1 MPAPLLNGNGG
12 TLSFSYTENLLDYT
26 DEETDPVSVT
36 ICLLNIGPA
45 DGLNSIGGSF
55 SGNFD
60 WQYDAV
66 SNCFLGTQNQ
76 DILGGSGGTITV
88 DFDQTNT
95 VQCPNNQMGFNANI
109 QPAACMNGVNDVND
123 DAESVFTCNLDS
135 PLPSISVLD
144 TVYNEDAG
152 AVNALVCLDSVVSV
166 DVSFGYTI
174 TDGTALTPMD
184 YTAVTPSSATILAG
198 NSCTTLPLTIIDDA
212 VVENTENV
220 VVDIFNPSNA
230 MIQDNSGLVTIL
242 DNDVAPVEPGIS
254 VSDDVVVEGQN
265 AVVQVCIDETT
276 TVDVSVD
283 LSTAN
288 GSALAGSDYNM
299 ITNQTVTI
307 PAGDPDNCVDVVIGT
322 IDDTDAE
329 PTENFTVN
337 LTNPVNGTLVDPVGE
352 VTITDNDD
360 PCEAEAPVLSG
371 N

>member
-1 MPAPLLNGNGG
+1 MPAPLINGNGG
-12 TLSFSYTENLLDYT
+12 TLSFTYTENLLDYT
-26 DEETDPVSVT
+26 DEETDPVTVT

-60 WQYDAV
+60 WQYDGV
-66 SNCFLGTQNQ
+66 SNCFQGTQNQ
-76 DILGGSGGTITV
+76 DILGGSGGMITV
-88 DFDQTNT
+88 DFAQTNT
-95 VQCPNNQMGFNANI
+95 IQCPDNQMGFNANI

-123 DAESVFTCNLDS
+123 DDEAVFTCNLNS

-152 AVNALVCLDSVVSV
+152 AVNALVCLDSVVTE
-166 DVSFGYTI
+166 DVSFVYSI
-174 TDGTALTPMD
+174 TDGTAMTPMD
-184 YTAVTPSSATILAG
+184 YTTSTPGNATIIAG
-198 NSCTTLPLTIIDDA
+198 NSCTTLPLTIIDDS

-220 VVDIFNPSNA
+220 VVDIFNPINA

-242 DNDVAPVEPGIS
+242 DNDVAPVVPGIT
-254 VSDDVVVEGQN
+254 VSDDVVIEGQN
-265 AVVQVCIDETT
+265 AVVQVCIDEMT

-283 LSTAN
+283 VSTTN
-288 GSALAGSDYNM
+288 GSAIAGSDYNA
-299 ITNQTVTI
+299 IVNQTVTI
-307 PAGDPDNCVDVVIGT
+307 LAGDPDNCVDVTIGT

-337 LTNPVNGTLVDPVGE
+337 LTNPLNGTLVDPVGE
-352 VTITDNDD
+352 VMITDNDE